1 MPKKTIS
8 GHQQELFDLLL
19 AVTGHLK
26 PASPKEERSIHSLQ
40 ETLAGVLFRE
50 DISQVKDGF
59 FSVEGSDLFFPDTV
73 APKELTRLRNLAG
86 RTVREAAEPDL
97 RLFVRDVPVWS
108 TQIKGS
114 VPLWAGGAAVEKT
127 VGPFVN
133 KDGRKI
139 WFDFYRI
146 EKLVALFNAG
156 QPDPAILFNVSLRK
170 KFVNKALPP
179 VVSPAV
185 RYKLAPGSVWLNSR
199 ILTLNAP
206 VGAFTGLKIKGGEI
220 TLSAPPQVSGGKLT
234 IAPGTVVTV
243 KLDLVQPAVAGADP
257 ASPYGVDAR
266 DATLDLPKQI
276 TFHFSGSGGHIDK
289 IGGEPQWK
297 VYGHA
302 DKFKWNSKT
311 APTYD
316 VVLNRILIPFTC
328 SEKTFAVR
336 SCKSPFT
343 TFAGAADI
351 QRAAWALPT
360 AQIDVTKPSPAAGI
374 GGMAIQCKKGLTA
387 KWAGLQ
393 GGDIN
398 LTNPYVLCDVDGV
411 DVTGLQAGNLSCSQ
425 EYKLWKDDVNPF
437 GSSVKLQYTAVFPF
451 VYLTVANGNEAL
463 LALANTN
470 PLLDRP
476 VTVTGQ
482 PFDLH
487 SKNSLLILAVNKAF
501 KLIYLYDDNILFD
514 NYDPNKPIETLPTPL
529 AIALHNAL
537 FKVTPVNGC
546 LLFGLLAD
554 DMVTVE
560 RGAVFLTN
568 GIYAYLPTL
577 PDPYAANL
585 AGLRFQFGRGTVLGN
600 TAISGQTVWLWLVC
614 QILWQPL
621 TPDKDNVDVS
631 FHFAPLQNQFQILAA
646 AGQPAVQTPQ
656 PDVSSHPFVKL
667 FTAHDD
673 TSAGAAATV
682 NAFSAATPGEMKP
695 MMAVQIPDLQ
705 AQWDKA
711 FSYYQNDLFALLDVS
726 SNANQM
732 GVSFG
737 SFGGERTILLRTF
750 DVVAKEQAVPATEF
764 PLQVEGLDVG
774 ARGLFVRAFT
784 VPQISW
790 EPVLNL
796 TDPKVINPTDP
807 AIEPPLGPN
816 YYPNDGGPT
825 RIFNNSVQFV
835 PMAPIP
841 LANAIVDRFEHE
853 KGNITASLFTLPFGM
868 RAIAVLNKDTEPAHP
883 PTIEHNSHLFPDD
896 LKGGIQLQFNAGKL
910 PFDDFPLFHGGTL
923 QINNI
928 LNISGQKTLTSTL
941 GDSVT
946 FIFNKEFQPKLAD
959 LLKSRGVPLT
969 RIDFSGYGASTLS
982 SWFNPGAQFAQT
994 SQARFD
1000 VFVGRT
1006 AHEVIQV
1013 RSIVYPWAIRVV
1025 RTIILYRAGSGYV
1038 FRVDTGWKAESDGRF
1053 DYSYRLKDPN
1063 NPNATV
1069 DISTEKV
1076 FKFHPG
1082 VVKGLFNVKNIV
1094 EVGDKVPLKTT
1105 VFKDGYYVDEN
1116 NNTKIA
1122 ASDFTEDAMVKM
1134 VQFDADVEIE
1144 DAVQG
1149 AVNGRVPSK
1158 GIMGYVQ
1165 LAPMGIP
1172 LSPDA
1177 LENLITYQFGAIGGP
1192 IDCLVDIAK
1201 NGQKM
1206 RLNRFDVNNAR
1217 DESGAVRLFV
1227 AAGRGNVV
1235 LPKEGAWSMV
1245 MHQHATGEVTP
1256 VPTGTT
1262 LPLIRIGQLTKT
1274 GGTLKTIEDPDKEL
1288 LRIANPTEIVRQA
1301 MNQTINFGFLQTT
1314 DTQKALFLTPAF
1326 AKLLDA
1332 KKTGTLLSKTPP
1344 LFADAYRLISS
1355 KGIFPNIGDAV
1366 NSFGDAI
1373 ALTKDFTKDVITDGG
1388 QQVWKLMQINMKD
1401 AGGKLLQEGYKLANA
1416 VKSFDLP
1423 NTEWYL
1429 INEDYLKIYV
1439 EYKTT
1444 KKTNGSTDTTDGKLN
1459 FDVDSFAGG
1468 LADQWKS
1475 RMNNVSMALDL
1486 GPFKRLMTIKGFF
1499 DSKKGSEASFK
1510 GSDTD
1515 TSFPA
1520 PQIEFSPV
1528 LQTVVEILQILQDL
1542 QGEKYGGALKKG
1554 LKLAMSNSPDSWEY
1568 KFEASKEIPVV
1579 KFPIPDE
1586 VYNSP
1591 ETPLKLEASMKVG
1604 VYFNAALKVTTDPK
1618 KLLPTAG
1625 AYLDF
1630 YGRLSVM
1637 CVSLAAA
1644 TVYAVGQVNLG
1655 IAADTKVGPSLTMK
1669 FGFGAQIVVGL
1680 PVVGNVS
1687 VLYMMGVEIYADSTQ
1702 LNVSA
1707 SLLFQGHAELLGGLV
1722 GITITIE
1729 AKGTVKRI
1737 GNRTDCA
1744 AQVTFA
1750 IEISIFLVID
1760 IDFSTS
1766 WEEQRQ
1772 IA

>member
-1 MPKKTIS
+1 MNVPLDHSRRPLARTLPDEPIS
-8 GHQQELFDLLL
+8 
-19 AVTGHLK
+19 AVK
-26 PASPKEERSIHSLQ
+26 NS
-40 ETLAGVLFRE
+40 
-50 DISQVKDGF
+50 F
-59 FSVEGSDLFFPDTV
+59 FSVEQSDLFFADTI
-73 APKELTRLRNLAG
+73 APGELARLKNLAG
-86 RTVREAAEPDL
+86 RAVKEAGKEPL
-97 RLFVRDVPVWS
+97 RVFVRDVPVWS

-127 VGPFVN
+127 AGPFFN

-146 EKLVALFNAG
+146 EKLVALYIAG
-156 QPDPAILFNVSLRK
+156 RPDPAILFNVSLRK
-170 KFVNKALPP
+170 KVINKTLPP
-179 VVSPAV
+179 VVGAAAK
-185 RYKLAPGSVWLNSR
+185 YKLLPDSVWVNSQT
-199 ILTLNAP
+199 IAPNAP
-206 VGAFTGLKIKGGEI
+206 AGFFTGLKIKGGGI
-220 TLSAPPQVSGGKLT
+220 TLSAPPQIINGKLT
-234 IAPGTVVTV
+234 VSATTVVTV
-243 KLDLVQPAVAGADP
+243 TLDLDQPAVSNADP
-257 ASPYGVDAR
+257 ASPYGIDAR
-266 DATLDLPKQI
+266 DATLALPKQI

-289 IGGEPQWK
+289 ITGAPHWK

-302 DKFKWNSKT
+302 DDFEWNNKV

-316 VVLNRILIPFTC
+316 ATLNRIFIPFTC
-328 SEKTFAVR
+328 SEKTFTVR
-336 SCKSPFT
+336 ACKSPFT
-343 TFAGAADI
+343 TFAGSANI

-374 GGMAIQCKKGLTA
+374 GGMAIQCKKGLIV

-393 GGDIN
+393 GGDVN
-398 LTNPYVLCDVDGV
+398 LTNPYVLCDVGGI
-411 DVTGLQAGNLSCSQ
+411 DVTDLQAGNLFCTQ

-437 GSSVKLQYTAVFPF
+437 GSSIKLQYAAAFPF

-482 PFDLH
+482 PFDIH
-487 SKNSLLILAVNKAF
+487 SKNSLLILAVNKVF

-514 NYDPNKPIETLPTPL
+514 NYDPNKPKGPLPQPL

-560 RGAVFLTN
+560 RGALFLTN
-568 GIYAYLPTL
+568 GMYAYLPTL

-585 AGLRFQFGRGTVLGN
+585 AGLRYQFGRGAVVGNTVL
-600 TAISGQTVWLWLVC
+600 SGQTVWLWLVC

-621 TPDKDNVDVS
+621 TPGTDSVDVS
-631 FHFAPLQNQFQILAA
+631 FHFAPLDNQFQILSQA
-646 AGQPAVQTPQ
+646 AGQPAAQ
-656 PDVSSHPFVKL
+656 PTAQPTAQPAAQMARQAVRLDLSSHPFVKL
-667 FTAHDD
+667 FTAQFDEQAE
-673 TSAGAAATV
+673 AGATDAA
-682 NAFSAATPGEMKP
+682 SAVAAPGDMKL
-695 MMAVQIPDLQ
+695 MMAVKIPDLQ
-705 AQWDKA
+705 VLWDNA

-737 SFGGERTILLRTF
+737 SLGGERTVLLRTF
-750 DVVAKEQAVPATEF
+750 DVVAKDAAAPVTQF

-774 ARGLFVRAFT
+774 AKGSLVRAFT

-807 AIEPPLGPN
+807 GIEPPLGPN

-835 PMAPIP
+835 PLAPIP
-841 LANAIVDRFEHE
+841 LTDAIVDRFKNE

-868 RAIAVLNKDTEPAHP
+868 RAIAVLSKQTEPAHP
-883 PTIEHNSHLFPDD
+883 PTIQHNSHLFPDD
-896 LKGGIQLQFNAGKL
+896 LKGGIQLQFTAGKL

-923 QINNI
+923 QINNV

-959 LLKSRGVPLT
+959 LVKSRGVPLT

-982 SWFNPGAQFAQT
+982 SWFNPDAQFAQT

-1006 AHEVIQV
+1006 GHEVIQV

-1025 RTIILYRAGSGYV
+1025 RTIILYRSGSGYV
-1038 FRVDTGWKAESDGRF
+1038 YRVDTGWKAESDGQF
-1053 DYSYRLKDPN
+1053 DYSYKLKDPD
-1063 NPNATV
+1063 NPDATV
-1069 DISTEKV
+1069 NISTEKV
-1076 FKFHPG
+1076 FTFHPG

-1105 VFKDGYYVDEN
+1105 VFKDGYYVDAN
-1116 NNTKIA
+1116 NNTQIA
-1122 ASDFTEDAMVKM
+1122 GADFTEDAMVKM

-1177 LENLITYQFGAIGGP
+1177 LENLINYQFGAIGGP
-1192 IDCLVDIAK
+1192 IDCVVDIAK

-1206 RLNRFDVNNAR
+1206 RLNRFDVSNAR
-1217 DESGAVRLFV
+1217 DESGSVRLFV

-1262 LPLIRIGQLTKT
+1262 VPLIRIGQLTKA
-1274 GGTLKTIEDPDKEL
+1274 GGTLKTIEDPAKEL

-1326 AKLLDA
+1326 ATLPDA
-1332 KKTGTLLSKTPP
+1332 KKTGT
-1344 LFADAYRLISS
+1344 
-1355 KGIFPNIGDAV
+1355 
-1366 NSFGDAI
+1366 
-1373 ALTKDFTKDVITDGG
+1373 
-1388 QQVWKLMQINMKD
+1388 
-1401 AGGKLLQEGYKLANA
+1401 
-1416 VKSFDLP
+1416 
-1423 NTEWYL
+1423 
-1429 INEDYLKIYV
+1429 
-1439 EYKTT
+1439 
-1444 KKTNGSTDTTDGKLN
+1444 
-1459 FDVDSFAGG
+1459 
-1468 LADQWKS
+1468 
-1475 RMNNVSMALDL
+1475 
-1486 GPFKRLMTIKGFF
+1486 
-1499 DSKKGSEASFK
+1499 
-1510 GSDTD
+1510 
-1515 TSFPA
+1515 
-1520 PQIEFSPV
+1520 
-1528 LQTVVEILQILQDL
+1528 
-1542 QGEKYGGALKKG
+1542 
-1554 LKLAMSNSPDSWEY
+1554 
-1568 KFEASKEIPVV
+1568 
-1579 KFPIPDE
+1579 
-1586 VYNSP
+1586 
-1591 ETPLKLEASMKVG
+1591 
-1604 VYFNAALKVTTDPK
+1604 
-1618 KLLPTAG
+1618 
-1625 AYLDF
+1625 
-1630 YGRLSVM
+1630 
-1637 CVSLAAA
+1637 C
-1644 TVYAVGQVNLG
+1644 
-1655 IAADTKVGPSLTMK
+1655 
-1669 FGFGAQIVVGL
+1669 
-1680 PVVGNVS
+1680 
-1687 VLYMMGVEIYADSTQ
+1687 
-1702 LNVSA
+1702 
-1707 SLLFQGHAELLGGLV
+1707 
-1722 GITITIE
+1722 
-1729 AKGTVKRI
+1729 
-1737 GNRTDCA
+1737 
-1744 AQVTFA
+1744 
-1750 IEISIFLVID
+1750 
-1760 IDFSTS
+1760 
-1766 WEEQRQ
+1766 
-1772 IA
+1772 